1 MAPGYMNHHVQNEED
16 EHVYAER
23 PNRNLQ
29 KREREASKALV
40 LRMMGM
46 SDSLFQSLDIPEEL
60 QDAVQ
65 DAKRFKT
72 GARKRQ
78 IRYATT
84 MLLRLETTD
93 EINTQIDRLQRP
105 AQQEVEAFHE
115 IEQWRDQLI
124 AGDNDVLNTL
134 IAQLPDLDVQRLR
147 QLVRNANKEAKT
159 NKPPKSA
166 RQLFQYLKELQTA
179 ND

>member
-1 MAPGYMNHHVQNEED
+1 MHHHIQNEADDHE
-16 EHVYAER
+16 YAER
-23 PNRNLQ
+23 PNRTLQ
-29 KREREASKALV
+29 KKERDACKAAV

-46 SDSLFQSLDIPEEL
+46 GDSLFQSLDIPEEL
-60 QDAVQ
+60 REAVQ

-72 GARKRQ
+72 AARKRQ
-78 IRYATT
+78 IRYTTT
-84 MLLRLETTD
+84 MLLRMETAD

-115 IEQWRDQLI
+115 LEQWRDQLL

-134 IAQLPDLDVQRLR
+134 IAEFPDLDVQRLR
-147 QLVRNANKEAKT
+147 QLVRNANKEAKA
-159 NKPPKSA
+159 NKSPKSA

-179 ND
+179 SS